1 MSRQKTA
8 EMELFRSTIG
18 YTLLGMKRNEE
29 MLQQVGVELIE
40 NKFHN
45 YNTNQL
51 NNGKR
56 QNSKLNDV
64 LKMKSEDQEHI
75 FEDFQKGPKEV
86 YKQT

>member
-51 NNGKR
+51 N
-56 QNSKLNDV
+56 
-64 LKMKSEDQEHI
+64 
-75 FEDFQKGPKEV
+75 
-86 YKQT
+86 